1 MIGAYEHAANQSRG
15 PTGFQYSFLYWLTTL
30 LLFFTSIPE
39 NKAKFQ
45 PERLKRLKSGKSAIL
60 YSLNLASFFVGQLT
74 VALGHDIM
82 FLLDRVGTVSDSWS
96 QHNMLWP

>member
-39 NKAKFQ
+39 KKNISDQAFV
-45 PERLKRLKSGKSAIL
+45 L
-60 YSLNLASFFVGQLT
+60 YSV
-74 VALGHDIM
+74 
-82 FLLDRVGTVSDSWS
+82 LDDKCRI
-96 QHNMLWP
+96 